1 MPLDEKSM
9 DEETRLPLRIFGCG
23 CFETN
28 NVNKEVSLVNN
39 RLERLQTFYYSF
51 SFIVGY
57 SLRLYNVGRNV

>member
-1 MPLDEKSM
+1 M

-28 NVNKEVSLVNN
+28 NVNKEVSLVIN

-57 SLRLYNVGRNV
+57 SLRIRNVGRNV

>member
-28 NVNKEVSLVNN
+28 NVNKEVSLVFN

-51 SFIVGY
+51 SFIIGY
-57 SLRLYNVGRNV
+57 SLRIHNVGR

>member
-28 NVNKEVSLVNN
+28 NVNKEVSLVIN
-39 RLERLQTFYYSF
+39 RLERLPTFYYSF

-57 SLRLYNVGRNV
+57 SLRIRNVGRNV